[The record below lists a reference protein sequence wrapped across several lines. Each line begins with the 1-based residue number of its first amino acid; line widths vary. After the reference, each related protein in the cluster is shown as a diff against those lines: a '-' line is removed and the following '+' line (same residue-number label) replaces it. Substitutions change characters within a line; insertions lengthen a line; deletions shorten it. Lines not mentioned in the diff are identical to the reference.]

1 MWCRRVAGFGVLFL
15 CVLVGCS
22 DAPTG
27 DASGI
32 GEVVNDGASNPEEPQ
47 SSGPAP
53 VTETKTD
60 MLLSAIVTAAEDNAP
75 LPEAKDDK
83 DKKKAEA
90 ARVAQEAVDL
100 SEALQAVALRAQVDG
115 NGKPIILDF
124 HGRYLTDDGLAKLK
138 GQVTLQ
144 QLFLSQQSGIS
155 DIGLEHLKGL
165 TALRTLSLSET
176 PIGDS
181 NLEALSSLKA
191 LQQLDLSGTKVSS
204 AGLEH
209 IKTLTALVELKLA
222 QSPVTDSGLAHLK
235 PLSK

>member
-1 MWCRRVAGFGVLFL
+1 MWCRRVAGFGVLLL

-32 GEVVNDGASNPEEPQ
+32 GEVVNDGTSDPPEEPQ

-60 MLLSAIVTAAEDNAP
+60 MLLSAIVTAAEDNDP
-75 LPEAKDDK
+75 LPEAKDEK

-155 DIGLEHLKGL
+155 DIGLEHLKGPQHTRAVHYRSRASRFSFDGKAKDGL
-165 TALRTLSLSET
+165 NNVVLRARHHQWRAL
-176 PIGDS
+176 G
-181 NLEALSSLKA
+181 
-191 LQQLDLSGTKVSS
+191 
-204 AGLEH
+204 
-209 IKTLTALVELKLA
+209 
-222 QSPVTDSGLAHLK
+222 
-235 PLSK
+235 